1 MKETANLFG
10 GFIFYSYLCSVRNK
24 NNKVMR
30 KFPNIMRIIILIECI
45 ISVIVAHGCD
55 NDLAFTGWVVAILM
69 TINSFE

>member
-10 GFIFYSYLCSVRNK
+10 GFIFYCYLCSVRNK

-30 KFPNIMRIIILIECI
+30 KFSNIMRIIILIECI
-45 ISVIVAHGCD
+45 ISAIVAHGCD